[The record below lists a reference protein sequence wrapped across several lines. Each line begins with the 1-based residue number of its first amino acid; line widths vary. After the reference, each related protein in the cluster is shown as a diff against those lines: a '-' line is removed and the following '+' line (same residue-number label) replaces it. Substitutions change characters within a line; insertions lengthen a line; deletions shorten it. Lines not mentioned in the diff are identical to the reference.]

1 MFVARSSMMTLCND
15 PIVNYQNG
23 ADSWIRAGLSYC
35 FLRFL

>member
-1 MFVARSSMMTLCND
+1 MFAARPSMMASCND
-15 PIVNYQNG
+15 PIVNYQNC